1 MRVLLVSMPD
11 TVHSFDCFMR
21 LPNGALVSLAGN
33 LPGHDVRVLD
43 LVGRSRRAHAL
54 LIEALR
60 TFQPQVLGLTA
71 MTFQFGSLLDLA
83 RCARAERPAMHIVA
97 GGFHASLTAACFA
110 EVYPDTVLD
119 SIVRGEGEATLR
131 ELVTILEAGMRDL
144 ASVPG
149 LSWRDAGVWRH
160 NPARPLLA
168 LQDIALPCRAARLTT
183 RFPSIGGRC
192 DTLETSRGCVHA
204 CTFCSIHAMSGAHF
218 RAFPLAR
225 IIEDLQ
231 ALRARGAQLIM
242 LTDDNLAC
250 APDHW
255 RAVCEAICRHNFNTM
270 RFVAQVGAA
279 PLAAHPDIVA
289 LMARANMRVV
299 FVGMESMRN
308 ARLATAHKPATPE
321 INRRAVE
328 HLRRHGIAVIAG
340 LIAGFP
346 DDTRETIRADAAAVR
361 CLRPDTFSMQIL
373 TPYPKTPL
381 RAQLMRDQLV
391 TCHDFD
397 RYDGVHSNVRTHAL
411 SQVELQ
417 RCVTRA
423 TFRAILSPAFMLRNR
438 LLHMMP
444 YRIVRAQLTS
454 FFYDIGKL
462 LFGDRWCTHYA
473 PRHPVTTVN
482 ASRAA

>member
-21 LPNGALVSLAGN
+21 LPSGALASLAGN
-33 LPGHDVRVLD
+33 LPGHDVRILD
-43 LVGRSRRAHAL
+43 LVGQPRCAHAL

-60 TFQPQVLGLTA
+60 TFQPHVLGLTA

-83 RCARAERPAMHIVA
+83 RCARIEMPAVKIAA

-119 SIVRGEGEATLR
+119 YIVRGEGEATLR
-131 ELVTILEAGMRDL
+131 ELVTALAASTRDL
-144 ASVPG
+144 TSVPG
-149 LSWRDAGVWRH
+149 LSWRADGAWRH

-168 LQDIALPCRAARLTT
+168 LADVALPCRAARLVT
-183 RFPSIGGRC
+183 RFPSVGGLC

-204 CTFCSIHAMSGAHF
+204 CTFCSIHAMYGRQH
-218 RAFPLAR
+218 RVFPIAR
-225 IIEDLQ
+225 IVEDLQ
-231 ALRARGAQLIM
+231 ELRARGVQLLM

-270 RFVAQVGAA
+270 RFVVQVGAA

-289 LMARANMRVV
+289 LMARANMRIA
-299 FVGMESMRN
+299 FVGMESMRS
-308 ARLATAHKPATPE
+308 ARLATVHKPATPE
-321 INRRAVE
+321 VNRRALE

-346 DDTRETIRADAAAVR
+346 DDTRATIRADAAAVR
-361 CLRPDTFSMQIL
+361 CLRPDAFSMQVL
-373 TPYPKTPL
+373 TPYPKTAL
-381 RAQLMRDQLV
+381 RAQLLGAHLV

-397 RYDGVHSNVRTHAL
+397 RYDCVHGNVRTHTLNQTA
-411 SQVELQ
+411 LQ
-417 RCVTRA
+417 RCVTHA

-438 LLHMMP
+438 LLRMMP
-444 YRIVRAQLTS
+444 CGIVRAQLTS
-454 FFYDIGKL
+454 FFYDVGKL
-462 LFGDRWCTHYA
+462 LFGDRWGTRYA
-473 PRHPVTTVN
+473 PRHPVTTAN
-482 ASRAA
+482 ASRAV